1 MINFELKYSNE
12 ICGGLNI
19 QMVGKYN
26 NTDILE
32 GVGFKKSLCVSEYA
46 FCLLEFFF
54 AKHLENFAKFY
65 HYGTNFHDKNS
76 LGNILSDLKYYPN
89 TLYNADGIDIK
100 LNWTTDELKIF
111 LDNHKHDKNLKKD
124 IIIFIQNV
132 VDFLS
137 ALYQD
142 DDCLGVYVIGI

>member
-1 MINFELKYSNE
+1 MINFNLKYCHE

-32 GVGFKKSLCVSEYA
+32 GVGFRKSLCVSEYA

-54 AKHLENFAKFY
+54 AKHLEDSAKFY
-65 HYGTNFHDKNS
+65 HYDTNFHDKNS
-76 LGNILSDLKYYPN
+76 LGSILSDLKCHLN
-89 TLYNADGIDIK
+89 TLYDADGIDIK

-111 LDNHKHDKNLKKD
+111 LNNHKHDENLKKE
-124 IIIFIQNV
+124 IIIFIQGVIN
-132 VDFLS
+132 FLS